1 MEAKKN
7 VDDGLPDTILPVQLL
22 ERTEP
27 DGPVR
32 RMQNLMLAILEDGI
46 RCLTVGDGGGSVHAR
61 LEARRAE
68 SWIRSRDRSWPFS
81 FDNVCIALSFDPAWL
96 RERILNSSAMQR
108 AELRSHPRHRVNH
121 LDARIA
127 PRRERR
133 RRREARRQTEATPPA
148 LETGA
153 PPADRR

>member
-46 RCLTVGDGGGSVHAR
+46 RCLTVTDGGSSVHAR

-81 FDNVCIALSFDPAWL
+81 FDNVCIALSFDPSWL
-96 RERILNSSAMQR
+96 REKILDSSTMQHS
-108 AELRSHPRHRVNH
+108 ELRSHPRHRVNH

-133 RRREARRQTEATPPA
+133 RRREARRQTEATPA
-148 LETGA
+148 TLEAAA
-153 PPADRR
+153 PPAVRR